1 MLSAKERQLVQTL
14 EVIRVEEFVAA
25 PVGRW
30 PGRPQRDRRLVARA
44 FVAKAVYGFATTRA
58 LLDALASSP
67 RLRRICGWERR
78 HEVPSEASF
87 SRTFAEMAHSE
98 LLQRVHAAMIETHQR
113 RRLVGHLSRDAAA
126 IAACEK
132 ATRKARD
139 APRVEKPKFKRG
151 RPRKGEVRPAKEL
164 TRLQRQAAAPDLA
177 TMLADLPQVCDF
189 GCKRNSDGKTQHWKG
204 VQDPHRL
211 GRRCDPDLV
220 RAELGVAQRQ
230 SGSDPLGDNE
240 RITGGQPVR
249 PHGRCLRRQGDP
261 RVQREAWARPDHRRQ
276 PQAQRH
282 PA

>member
-14 EVIRVEEFVAA
+14 EVVRVEEFVAA

-30 PGRPQRDRRLVARA
+30 PGRPQKDRRLVART
-44 FVAKAVYGFATTRA
+44 FVAKAVHSFATARA

-126 IAACEK
+126 IAAREK

-151 RPRKGEVRPAKEL
+151 RPRKGEVGPAKEL
-164 TRLQRQAAAPDLA
+164 TRLQRQAATPDLA

-204 VQDPHRL
+204 YKIHIDWA
-211 GRRCDPDLV
+211 D
-220 RAELGVAQRQ
+220 GVIPISCVLSSA
-230 SGSDPLGDNE
+230 SLNGSQVAIPLGDDE

-276 PQAQRH
+276 PQAHGH

>member
-1 MLSAKERQLVQTL
+1 MVETL
-14 EVIRVEEFVAA
+14 EVVRVEEFVAA

-30 PGRPQRDRRLVARA
+30 PGRPQKDRRLVARA

-58 LLDALASSP
+58 LLNALASSP

-126 IAACEK
+126 IAAREK
-132 ATRKARD
+132 ARRKARD
-139 APRVEKPKFKRG
+139 APRVEKPKFKCLPAQGRG
-151 RPRKGEVRPAKEL
+151 GACKGADASAAAGGGSRPGHDAGGSTAGLRL
-164 TRLQRQAAAPDLA
+164 RLQAQQRRQDAALE
-177 TMLADLPQVCDF
+177 
-189 GCKRNSDGKTQHWKG
+189 G

-220 RAELGVAQRQ
+220 RARARRRSTTVR
-230 SGSDPLGDNE
+230 E
-240 RITGGQPVR
+240 RSPW
-249 PHGRCLRRQGDP
+249 RR
-261 RVQREAWARPDHRRQ
+261 
-276 PQAQRH
+276 
-282 PA
+282 